1 MNLDQKR
8 EPPKTRTYL
17 W

>member
-1 MNLDQKR
+1 MNLDQKH
-8 EPPKTRTYL
+8 EPPKTRTNL